1 MSDKIIRLG
10 ITVGDMSGIGLEVLY
25 GALKSNCAAK
35 YQVYLYAN
43 PQSVA
48 HYYNS
53 LFGSGNWSLPDKV
66 KIISCGEFVEA
77 QFANP
82 NKEVAMS
89 AILSLEKAANEALKN
104 EIDAIVTLPIA
115 KKVLQQVG
123 WNFSGQTEF
132 FAHAAQSSSYLM
144 ILCTKKVRVAL
155 ASIHVPLHA
164 VSNLINKERIEYTI
178 TLFAQ
183 SLKKDY
189 GISDPKIAV
198 LGLNP
203 HAGESGSIGNEEIES
218 IVPAIENIR
227 KQGIEVVGCFPAD
240 GFFAHGEYK
249 RYDGIIAMY
258 HDQGLIPLKMLAQG
272 GGVNVTAGLPLVRTS
287 PDHGT
292 AYGIAGKNMAD
303 SRSMAEAIDMAAEI
317 VKNRRAY
324 ASNNVEL

>member
-25 GALKSNCAAK
+25 GALKSNCASE
-35 YQVYLYAN
+35 YEVYLYAN

-48 HYYNS
+48 YYYNS
-53 LFGSGNWSLPDKV
+53 LFGSGNWSLPDNV
-66 KIISCGEFVEA
+66 RIVSYGEYVEA
-77 QFANP
+77 QFGKP
-82 NKEVAMS
+82 NNEIAIS
-89 AILSLEKAANEALKN
+89 AILSLEKAANDALKDD
-104 EIDAIVTLPIA
+104 IDAIVTLPIA

-123 WNFSGQTEF
+123 WNFPGQTEF
-132 FAHAAQSSSYLM
+132 FAQTVQSSSYLM
-144 ILCTKKVRVAL
+144 ILCTNKVRVAL
-155 ASIHVPLHA
+155 ASIHVPLHS
-164 VSNLINKERIEYTI
+164 VSDLISKEKIEYTI

-189 GISDPKIAV
+189 GVPNPSIAV

-203 HAGESGSIGNEEIES
+203 HAGEGGSIGMEEIES
-218 IVPAIENIR
+218 IMPAIENTR
-227 KQGIEVVGCFPAD
+227 RQGIEAAGCFPAD

-272 GGVNVTAGLPLVRTS
+272 GGVNVTAGLPIVRTS

-303 SRSMAEAIDMAAEI
+303 SRSMAEAINMAAEI
-317 VKNRRAY
+317 VKNRRKY
-324 ASNNVEL
+324 TSNNVEL